1 MIDCLLIEG
10 GPGYVPPRMY
20 DCQLVLEPTV
30 DSLRIS
36 REAVRRTLTSIDPEC
51 IELAAILTDE
61 VVANAIKHGEPPI
74 VLALGGNDDQ
84 IEVTVTDCGADL
96 PVLRTP
102 EPAAQTGRGMRIVDV
117 LSDEWGV
124 EELPRGKRIWFR
136 LDLPRP
142 GGGHVERAH
151 QVHGRERSP

>member
-1 MIDCLLIEG
+1 M
-10 GPGYVPPRMY
+10 
-20 DCQLVLEPTV
+20 
-30 DSLRIS
+30 
-36 REAVRRTLTSIDPEC
+36 RRTLTSVDPEC

-74 VLALGGNDDQ
+74 VLALGGDDDQ
-84 IEVTVTDCGADL
+84 IEVTVTDHGPDL

-102 EPAAQTGRGMRIVDV
+102 GPAAQTGRGMRIVDV

-136 LDLPRP
+136 LDLAAPDRR
-142 GGGHVERAH
+142 HE
-151 QVHGRERSP
+151 

>member
-1 MIDCLLIEG
+1 
-10 GPGYVPPRMY
+10 MY
-20 DCQLVLEPTV
+20 DCQLVLEPIV

-36 REAVRRTLTSIDPEC
+36 REAVRRTLTSVAPEC

-74 VLALGGNDDQ
+74 VLALEGDDDQ
-84 IEVTVTDCGADL
+84 IEVTVTDAGTQL

-102 EPAAQTGRGMRIVDV
+102 EPAAQSGRGMRIVDV

-136 LDLPRP
+136 LDLP
-142 GGGHVERAH
+142 ERHLSTDGKSEA
-151 QVHGRERSP
+151 